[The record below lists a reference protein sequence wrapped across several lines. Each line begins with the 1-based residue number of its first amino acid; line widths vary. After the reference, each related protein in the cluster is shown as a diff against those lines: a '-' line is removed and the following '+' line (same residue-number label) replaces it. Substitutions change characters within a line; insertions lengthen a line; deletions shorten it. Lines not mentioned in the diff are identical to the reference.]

1 MTQSFDQEVHN
12 AGQHP
17 VIIIIASVKA
27 TLIQGSP
34 QNIAFLFFNI
44 FIKHCQVNV
53 LGEEKLTNYP
63 PTRFFINLNHEGV
76 EDLRDAFRLALM

>member
-1 MTQSFDQEVHN
+1 MAQSFDQEVHN

-17 VIIIIASVKA
+17 VIVIIASVKA

-34 QNIAFLFFNI
+34 ENIAVLFFNI
-44 FIKHCQVNV
+44 FVKHCRFYV

-63 PTRFFINLNHEGV
+63 PTRFFINLNHEAV
-76 EDLRDAFRLALM
+76 QDLRDAFRYALM